1 MNQPSDEMFGKL
13 VCELVEKVSDF
24 FIEIESAKVFLKK
37 NIYSLEKKP
46 LFFKSHELKPPL
58 CIYDES
64 DNSLSLFNE
73 VDFLSDIGAF
83 EELTNFFLFTLY
95 LYTLEGFFKK
105 IVKSLPN
112 LLSIQPFVWY
122 SFDFKGKKYESKE
135 LFFLAESSKKISI
148 LMKQNTFFY
157 LLNSSMYSFLAE
169 KSNLFY
175 MGDIFFKLHLEVEG
189 SFSFRLL
196 WLNLLENLWNLN
208 SFFLPFFL
216 EKSFNC
222 FNEFFF
228 FWILQLSLSTQIILL
243 LALYLLIFLVVM
255 LLLKRRKIFFFQ
267 RRLILTRKK
276 RFFWQYLSMEMMGIF
291 WVF

>member
-1 MNQPSDEMFGKL
+1 MRFPMNQPSDEMFGKL

-112 LLSIQPFVWY
+112 LLSIQPFV
-122 SFDFKGKKYESKE
+122 
-135 LFFLAESSKKISI
+135 
-148 LMKQNTFFY
+148 
-157 LLNSSMYSFLAE
+157 
-169 KSNLFY
+169 
-175 MGDIFFKLHLEVEG
+175 
-189 SFSFRLL
+189 
-196 WLNLLENLWNLN
+196 
-208 SFFLPFFL
+208 
-216 EKSFNC
+216 
-222 FNEFFF
+222 
-228 FWILQLSLSTQIILL
+228 
-243 LALYLLIFLVVM
+243 
-255 LLLKRRKIFFFQ
+255 
-267 RRLILTRKK
+267 
-276 RFFWQYLSMEMMGIF
+276 
-291 WVF
+291 